1 VKLGVVLGAGGV
13 VGLAYHAGVL
23 HALEEEGGVRLASAD
38 LIVGTS
44 AGAAI
49 AAYLRSGWS
58 AADFWN
64 EVLAGGGE
72 ESDGWRDILAPN
84 FASPL
89 ELVQRGVGSAYVLG
103 RSVLRIP
110 VPAVPA
116 LLRRAFPGG
125 LFAMTEGRDR
135 LEAEL
140 PAVWPKE
147 PLWLCAVDIGSGR
160 RVVLGRD
167 DETRID
173 LPRAVQASCAIPGIF
188 PPVRVGDH
196 VLVDG
201 GAHSTTNLDL
211 AADAGCDLI
220 IGVAPLA
227 FDPIGPPGPL
237 IQLARRVPARALAQE
252 AGAARRRGAQV
263 LLLRPTAAEVRAHG
277 INLMRG
283 AGLERTARDA
293 YESTARSLA
302 TDRFRRALADLA
314 A

>member
-1 VKLGVVLGAGGV
+1 VKLGLVLGAGGV

-23 HALEEEGGVRLASAD
+23 HALEEEGGIRLASAD

-58 AADFWN
+58 TADFWN
-64 EVLAGGGE
+64 EAQAGEGE
-72 ESDGWRDILAPN
+72 ERNGWGDILAPN

-116 LLRRAFPGG
+116 VLRRAFPGG
-125 LFAMTEGRDR
+125 LFAMAEGRDR

-140 PAVWPKE
+140 PATWPRE

-167 DETRID
+167 AETRID

-211 AADAGCDLI
+211 AANAGCDLI
-220 IGVAPLA
+220 ICVAPMA
-227 FDPIGPPGPL
+227 YDPGGSPGPV

-252 AGAARRRGAQV
+252 AGAARRRGAEV

-283 AGLERTARDA
+283 GGLDRTARDA

-302 TDRFRRALADLA
+302 TDRFRRALAALA

>member
-1 VKLGVVLGAGGV
+1 VKLGLVLGAGGV

-23 HALEEEGGVRLASAD
+23 HALEEEGGIPLASAD

-58 AADFWN
+58 TADFWK
-64 EVLAGGGE
+64 EALAGDGE
-72 ESDGWRDILAPN
+72 GRDGWGDILAPN
-84 FASPL
+84 FGSPL

-110 VPAVPA
+110 VPAMPA
-116 LLRRAFPGG
+116 VLGRAFPGG
-125 LFAMTEGRDR
+125 LFAMAESRDR

-140 PAVWPKE
+140 PATWPKE
-147 PLWLCAVDIGSGR
+147 ALWLCAVDIGSGR

-211 AADAGCDLI
+211 AAKAGCDLI
-220 IGVAPLA
+220 IGVAPMA
-227 FDPIGPPGPL
+227 YDPAGSPGPV

-252 AGAARRRGAQV
+252 AGLARRQGAQV

-283 AGLERTARDA
+283 AGLDRTARDA

-302 TDRFRRALADLA
+302 TERFRRALAGLA

>member
-1 VKLGVVLGAGGV
+1 MKLGLVLGAGGV
-13 VGLAYHAGVL
+13 VGLAYHSGVL
-23 HALEEEGGVRLASAD
+23 HALEEEGGIRLASAD

-58 AADFWN
+58 TADFWN
-64 EVLAGGGE
+64 EALAGRGE
-72 ESDGWRDILAPN
+72 DRDGWGDILAPN
-84 FASPL
+84 FDTPL

-103 RSVLRIP
+103 RSMLRIP
-110 VPAVPA
+110 VPPVPA
-116 LLRRAFPGG
+116 VLRRVFPGG
-125 LFAMTEGRDR
+125 LFAMAEGRER

-140 PAVWPKE
+140 PAAWPSK

-167 DETRID
+167 DDPHVD
-173 LPRAVQASCAIPGIF
+173 LPRAVQASCAIPGVF

-211 AADAGCDLI
+211 AASAGCDLI

-227 FDPIGPPGPL
+227 YDPAGSPGPVM
-237 IQLARRVPARALAQE
+237 QLARRVPARALAQE
-252 AGAARRRGAQV
+252 AGAARRKGAEV

-283 AGLERTARDA
+283 AGLDRTARDA
-293 YESTARSLA
+293 YEATARSLA
-302 TDRFRRALADLA
+302 TDRFRRALAALA